1 MRPDTCM
8 RSMIYMAN
16 LGLSNYGQALR
27 VQRALHAHCRATG
40 ENVLVLTQHDPVVTL
55 GYRRPREQLWLSAA
69 ELAEKGIGVVEVE
82 RGGGA
87 TYHGPGQLVAY
98 PIFSSVLRQCGVRD
112 FVARL
117 EEIMCRVSRSF
128 GVAATRQPGL
138 PGVWVGTRKLGT
150 VGIAVRRG
158 ASLHG
163 CALNVNIDLRPFAFI
178 VPCGLTDRGV
188 TSLEQESEGP
198 ILLPEAEQRTWLSF
212 AEVFAADVQEIPAE
226 WGGDERETSMGVLN
240 HQRSVAALLK

>member
-1 MRPDTCM
+1 
-8 RSMIYMAN
+8 
-16 LGLSNYGQALR
+16 
-27 VQRALHAHCRATG
+27 
-40 ENVLVLTQHDPVVTL
+40 
-55 GYRRPREQLWLSAA
+55 A

-98 PIFSSVLRQCGVRD
+98 PIFSSLLRKCGVRD

-138 PGVWVGTRKLGT
+138 PGVWGGARKLGT

-163 CALNVNIDLRPFAFI
+163 CALNVNIDLPPFASI
-178 VPCGLTDRGV
+178 VPCGFPDRGV

-198 ILLPEAEQRTWLSF
+198 NLLPDAEQRPCASF
-212 AEVFAADVQEIPAE
+212 
-226 WGGDERETSMGVLN
+226 
-240 HQRSVAALLK
+240 